1 MPFFFFFFFSHFLV
15 WWNCR
20 KPVALD
26 PSTDEFYRDAGVR
39 LTTPGTMSGSNN
51 FASSIK
57 NSAAAKSQVATG
69 PESSRIPS
77 IQASRL
83 RPPLKSSAG
92 ATTLPHFGIA
102 RGVQQVQPQPSIAY
116 GVTVA
121 PPMRRDVRRPAS
133 NSAQSLS
140 PAKSRSQENLNV
152 PPKPRAA
159 RPVSTCLGSNDLL
172 SASKHHSPFIR
183 NRHRASIGGTASFSS
198 HKHVAPP
205 IATLPPVRSSE
216 PTPTKWGV
224 SRPSLGKLT
233 GVSTSSSST
242 TTTTGSVKL
251 SDMKNAMP
259 ITPVTA
265 RKLSTTSDFHSIQFR
280 RKQPAADKL
289 EESAVQ
295 MMESLEL
302 STTRLRKPQ
311 AAAAISKLVTS
322 TTTST
327 ATPPES
333 SPMPRRN
340 PWRRSLHFTTA
351 TSSPPPPPPRKN
363 FATLPKS
370 AHSSAA
376 SSSSVGSNNNNN
388 NNNNNL
394 HHNPNPSS
402 KLPVPA
408 FKRNS
413 HLGSNF

>member
-1 MPFFFFFFFSHFLV
+1 MFGAI
-15 WWNCR
+15 R

-39 LTTPGTMSGSNN
+39 LTTPGTMSGANN
-51 FASSIK
+51 FTSSVK
-57 NSAAAKSQVATG
+57 NSAASKVATG
-69 PESSRIPS
+69 QESSRIPS
-77 IQASRL
+77 IQSSRL
-83 RPPLKSSAG
+83 RAPLKSSS
-92 ATTLPHFGIA
+92 TTLPHFGIA

-121 PPMRRDVRRPAS
+121 PPMRRDVRRPA
-133 NSAQSLS
+133 NSTQSTLN
-140 PAKSRSQENLNV
+140 AIKSRSQENLNV

-172 SASKHHSPFIR
+172 SASKHPNPFIR
-183 NRHRASIGGTASFSS
+183 NRHRASIGGTAASFSS
-198 HKHVAPP
+198 HKHVSPP
-205 IATLPPVRSSE
+205 IATLPPARSSE
-216 PTPTKWGV
+216 PVPTKWGV
-224 SRPSLGKLT
+224 SRPSPAKAT
-233 GVSTSSSST
+233 SVSSS

-259 ITPVTA
+259 ITPVTT
-265 RKLSTTSDFHSIQFR
+265 RKLSTTSDFHSIQQFR
-280 RKQPAADKL
+280 RKQPSVDKL

-295 MMESLEL
+295 MMESLEV

-311 AAAAISKLVTS
+311 AAAISKLVTS
-322 TTTST
+322 TN
-327 ATPPES
+327 PPES

-340 PWRRSLHFTTA
+340 AWRRSLHFTTA

-370 AHSSAA
+370 SAA
-376 SSSSVGSNNNNN
+376 FTSSSSSGNNNNN
-388 NNNNNL
+388 NNNNN
-394 HHNPNPSS
+394 HNPNS

-413 HLGSNF
+413 HLGSNFWKKN

>member
-1 MPFFFFFFFSHFLV
+1 MV
-15 WWNCR
+15 
-20 KPVALD
+20 
-26 PSTDEFYRDAGVR
+26 
-39 LTTPGTMSGSNN
+39 SGANH

-57 NSAAAKSQVATG
+57 NSAAVKSQVATG

-77 IQASRL
+77 IQQASRL
-83 RPPLKSSAG
+83 RPPLKSSTG
-92 ATTLPHFGIA
+92 AATCLPHFGIA

-172 SASKHHSPFIR
+172 SASKHHNPFIR

-205 IATLPPVRSSE
+205 IATLPPARSSE

-224 SRPSLGKLT
+224 SRPSLAKAT
-233 GVSTSSSST
+233 SVSASSSST

-265 RKLSTTSDFHSIQFR
+265 RKLSTTSDFHSIQQFR

-295 MMESLEL
+295 MIKSLNL
-302 STTRLRKPQ
+302 LTTQLRKPQ
-311 AAAAISKLVTS
+311 TAAAFSKLVTS
-322 TTTST
+322 TSKSSE

-340 PWRRSLHFTTA
+340 AWRRSLHFTTA

-370 AHSSAA
+370 AQSSSATP
-376 SSSSVGSNNNNN
+376 SSSSVGSSNNNNN
-388 NNNNNL
+388 NNNNNHL
-394 HHNPNPSS
+394 HHNPNPNS